1 MLVVSGVLYIGKPG
15 SKAASE
21 LRQSKRNVVRSEKVN
36 RTSLRRPVIAEFAR
50 IPSRIS
56 IAPNILLRP
65 ARSNQNRIPQLG
77 LLVCLGMICGGPSR
91 VSRPYLL

>member
-1 MLVVSGVLYIGKPG
+1 MRGVHARGQWGAYIGKPG

-50 IPSRIS
+50 IASLSPPIFSS
-56 IAPNILLRP
+56 V
-65 ARSNQNRIPQLG
+65 ARANQNRIPQLE
-77 LLVCLGMICGGPSR
+77 LLIRLEMICGGPSR
-91 VSRPYLL
+91 VS